1 MLKSI
6 GRLIGLSVLAATLG
20 VSAPALAVTT
30 LEFSGAVTGDYD
42 PLNAFPVLTGTA
54 FTGTFAFDETA
65 SDLDAGADGF
75 YKSIGAGYGA
85 TLSGG
90 PYSVDLTGDVT
101 QITLSDGPSG
111 TADRLRL
118 IASNTVE
125 FGGLDYLI
133 QLTILLL
140 DTSGAALVGDGLVTP
155 TLALFP
161 SFPLIQIDVTDV
173 TNRKTGTYF
182 ASLDTLAAVPVPAAL
197 PLLGAGLAALGFM
210 GWRKKRAAV
219 AA

>member
-6 GRLIGLSVLAATLG
+6 GRLLGLSVLAATLG

-30 LEFSGAVTGDYD
+30 LEFSGAVTGDFD

-65 SDLDAGADGF
+65 SDLDGSADGF

-90 PYSVDLTGDVT
+90 SYNVDLTGDVT
-101 QITLSDGPSG
+101 QITLSDGLSG
-111 TADRLRL
+111 STDRLRL
-118 IASNTVE
+118 IASNTVQ

-161 SFPLIQIDVTDV
+161 SFPSIQIDVTDV
-173 TNRKTGTYF
+173 TNRKTGTYY
-182 ASLDTLAAVPVPAAL
+182 ASLNTLAAVPVPAAL

-210 GWRKKRAAV
+210 GWRKKRAA
-219 AA
+219 AAA